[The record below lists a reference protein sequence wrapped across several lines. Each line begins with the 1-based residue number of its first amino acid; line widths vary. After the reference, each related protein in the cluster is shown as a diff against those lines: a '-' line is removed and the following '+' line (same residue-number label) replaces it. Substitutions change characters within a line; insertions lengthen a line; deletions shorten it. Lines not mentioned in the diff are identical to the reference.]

1 MAQETQGMALN
12 PARSNQE
19 GDGRLLACM
28 LKDWTCPHPRQN
40 EPLCFSERC
49 NREGAREASVCLP
62 YMGEGGTMI
71 KRGAMVKGGPQLKV
85 QTLKLAP
92 GFCPVSSLAL

>member
-1 MAQETQGMALN
+1 MALN

-28 LKDWTCPHPRQN
+28 LGELKDWPCPHPRQN

-71 KRGAMVKGGPQLKV
+71 KRGAMVKGGATVKSADFKV
-85 QTLKLAP
+85 SP
-92 GFCPVSSLAL
+92 GVLSCFCH